1 MPFRESTIWITQIQ
15 VRSSSKQQFLSAIF
29 RYNHLVESSVNIL
42 LQTLKDNLK
51 PSELTGLDKENYP
64 CLYPESKQA
73 KNNKGNRCWECMPC
87 CYWSLFIFFNQ
98 RCIEALVKS
107 KRQSLDAIK
116 RRMQAASKHSK
127 DSSDADTKSP
137 ALFKVSGSLGKFASF
152 ELSRFH
158 PFPLPLPSFNQTF
171 FSITLI
177 SAALSPSLYPFC
189 ILPPVWYLSLS
200 ALSSLP
206 PLYSSVCS
214 VCRSPCLRSYLV
226 SHHCFLLFSRF
237 PFIVP
242 FSSISL
248 FHLPCFFYSRRTLF

>member
-1 MPFRESTIWITQIQ
+1 MQ
-15 VRSSSKQQFLSAIF
+15 SSEQKFLSVF

-64 CLYPESKQA
+64 CLYPESKLA

-127 DSSDADTKSP
+127 DNSDADTKSP
-137 ALFKVSGSLGKFASF
+137 ALFKVNGSLGKFASLK
-152 ELSRFH
+152 LSHFSSFSASSSFRLRPILPFNLFLLPCPPSCLRFY
-158 PFPLPLPSFNQTF
+158 LPVPSF
-171 FSITLI
+171 
-177 SAALSPSLYPFC
+177 PPYLYPAYCLWFLVLF
-189 ILPPVWYLSLS
+189 LP
-200 ALSSLP
+200 SSLP
-206 PLYSSVCS
+206 PMC
-214 VCRSPCLRSYLV
+214 
-226 SHHCFLLFSRF
+226 
-237 PFIVP
+237 
-242 FSSISL
+242 SSIFLSIVLPAFILFFPSL
-248 FHLPCFFYSRRTLF
+248 

>member
-1 MPFRESTIWITQIQ
+1 M
-15 VRSSSKQQFLSAIF
+15 
-29 RYNHLVESSVNIL
+29 NIL

-51 PSELTGLDKENYP
+51 PSELTGLDKVNYP

-87 CYWSLFIFFNQ
+87 CYWNLFIFFNQ

-116 RRMQAASKHSK
+116 RRMQAASKHK
-127 DSSDADTKSP
+127 DSSDAETKSP
-137 ALFKVSGSLGKFASF
+137 ALFKVNGSLGKFASL

-158 PFPLPLPSFNQTF
+158 CFALPLPSFDRFLFPTT
-171 FSITLI
+171 II
-177 SAALSPSLYPFC
+177 SACQSPSLSPFLPSSTLPFS

-206 PLYSSVCS
+206 CIHLSALSVVLPAFILVFFYFRVSPSS
-214 VCRSPCLRSYLV
+214 CL
-226 SHHCFLLFSRF
+226 F
-237 PFIVP
+237 P
-242 FSSISL
+242 L
-248 FHLPCFFYSRRTLF
+248 FHFLAFLASFIPGGYCFRDPINSNEAKFG

>member
-1 MPFRESTIWITQIQ
+1 M
-15 VRSSSKQQFLSAIF
+15 
-29 RYNHLVESSVNIL
+29 NIL

-127 DSSDADTKSP
+127 DSGDADAKSP
-137 ALFKVSGSLGKFASF
+137 ALFKVNGYLV
-152 ELSRFH
+152 
-158 PFPLPLPSFNQTF
+158 
-171 FSITLI
+171 TLI
-177 SAALSPSLYPFC
+177 SLK
-189 ILPPVWYLSLS
+189 
-200 ALSSLP
+200 
-206 PLYSSVCS
+206 
-214 VCRSPCLRSYLV
+214 RSRSR
-226 SHHCFLLFSRF
+226 HF
-237 PFIVP
+237 PFLFFPSTNPSFQPSFVCAARLLPVHCLLPLVP
-242 FSSISL
+242 VTLTSVIPPSQVSIS
-248 FHLPCFFYSRRTLF
+248 HSVRCSP

>member
-1 MPFRESTIWITQIQ
+1 M
-15 VRSSSKQQFLSAIF
+15 
-29 RYNHLVESSVNIL
+29 NIL

-127 DSSDADTKSP
+127 DSSDADAKSP
-137 ALFKVSGSLGKFASF
+137 ALFKVNGSLGLVGFIVF
-152 ELSRFH
+152 RFLFFPLYNHLCLSLFSPLPFLV
-158 PFPLPLPSFNQTF
+158 PFPPFHFLTF
-171 FSITLI
+171 
-177 SAALSPSLYPFC
+177 
-189 ILPPVWYLSLS
+189 
-200 ALSSLP
+200 
-206 PLYSSVCS
+206 
-214 VCRSPCLRSYLV
+214 LV
-226 SHHCFLLFSRF
+226 SFIPGGYCFRDPINSNEAKFG
-237 PFIVP
+237 
-242 FSSISL
+242 
-248 FHLPCFFYSRRTLF
+248 